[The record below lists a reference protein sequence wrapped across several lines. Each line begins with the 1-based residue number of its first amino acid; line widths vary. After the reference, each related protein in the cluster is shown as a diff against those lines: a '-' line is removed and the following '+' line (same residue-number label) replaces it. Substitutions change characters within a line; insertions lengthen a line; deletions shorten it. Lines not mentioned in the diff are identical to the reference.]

1 MTISMGDILAAIDV
15 VSELVNQC
23 DEMGVDEALAM
34 REAIGQLQS
43 EVKRADSM
51 LATTA
56 KAQLEVGKAR
66 QIGDQVYALKPT
78 GKWRFRHDALADDI
92 KVRAIGL
99 DKATGEQRSTE
110 DAVSEAIALMH
121 EAYVAPADKPKAEF
135 LKKLG
140 YPDYKMIAKWQHT
153 GNEIVVT
160 DLSAPEDDA

>member
-1 MTISMGDILAAIDV
+1 MTVSLGDILAAIDV

-23 DEMGVDEALAM
+23 DEMGVDDALAM

-51 LATTA
+51 LTTTA
-56 KAQLEVGKAR
+56 KTQLEGSER
-66 QIGDQVYALKPT
+66 RIGDQLYATKPT
-78 GKWRFRHDALADDI
+78 GKWRFRHDDLEDAI
-92 KVRAIGL
+92 RVRAIGL

-121 EAYVAPADKPKAEF
+121 EAFVAPATKPKTE
-135 LKKLG
+135 LLNKLG
-140 YPDYKMIAKWQHT
+140 YLDFKAIAKWERT
-153 GNEIVVT
+153 GSEIVVT